1 MVPRA
6 LIRCSDRLSRRL
18 AGRILRAIGSPPIRV
33 VLWDGAEIAGSDGPE
48 VARVLIHDR
57 AALLKLVL
65 DPELH
70 FGDGYTEGRIEVEGD
85 FSEFLE
91 TVYRAMAAAPQRLGH
106 LRAALVQWINRR
118 RRNTIRG
125 ARANIHHHYDIGNDF
140 YRLWLDDEMVYSGA
154 YFPTPDATLEEAQT
168 AKLDYVC
175 RKMWLKPGEHVVE
188 VGGGW
193 GALALHM
200 ARHYDVTV
208 KSYNISHRQTV
219 YARERAKAEGLDDRV
234 KFVEDDYRNIS
245 GRFDALVS
253 LGMLEHVGVDHY
265 RDFGAMMDRCL
276 GPSGRGL
283 IQVIGQNRPDWW
295 GWWIERRIF
304 PGAYPPSPRQ
314 LSAIFEPWEFSLL
327 DLENLRLHYAKTLRH
342 WLARFEAS
350 ADVVREMFDER
361 FVRAWR
367 LYLAGS
373 AAAFATGSLQL
384 FQALFARPAVNQ
396 LPWTRAGLYESIP
409 ALEIRDQRAE
419 LDKVGGT

>member
-1 MVPRA
+1 MFRRA
-6 LIRCSDRLSRRL
+6 AITCSDRLSRRL
-18 AGRILRAIGSPPIRV
+18 VRRVLRAIGSPSIRV
-33 VLWDGAEIAGSDGPE
+33 VLWDGAEIVGSDARE

-57 AALLKLVL
+57 PTLLKLVFH
-65 DPELH
+65 PELH
-70 FGDGYTEGRIEVEGD
+70 FGDAYTDGRIEVEGD
-85 FSEFLE
+85 FSQFLE
-91 TVYRAMAAAPQRLGH
+91 TVYRAMAAAPQRVGRV
-106 LRAALVQWINRR
+106 RARITQWINRR
-118 RRNTIRG
+118 HRNTIRG
-125 ARANIHHHYDIGNDF
+125 ARASIHRHYDIGNDF

-154 YFPTPDATLEEAQT
+154 YFPSPDATLEEAQA

-188 VGGGW
+188 IGGGW

-200 ARHYDVTV
+200 ARHYGVKV

-219 YARERAKAEGLDDRV
+219 YARERAKAEGLNDRV
-234 KFVEDDYRNIS
+234 EFIEDDYRNIS

-253 LGMLEHVGVDHY
+253 LGMLEHVGVEHY

-276 GPSGRGL
+276 GPTGRGL
-283 IQVIGQNRPDWW
+283 IQVIGQNRPTWLN
-295 GWWIERRIF
+295 WWIERQIF

-342 WLARFEAS
+342 WLARFESS

-384 FQALFARPAVNQ
+384 FQALFARPALNQ
-396 LPWTRAGLYESIP
+396 LPSTRAGLYESIP
-409 ALEIRDQRAE
+409 ALGIRNQRAE
-419 LDKVGGT
+419 LDEVGGT